1 MKRLLQPVSILFLSM
16 SIGGCT
22 SSQQRL
28 QEQQELERSIQKTS
42 NPDAVKG
49 CSFIMKLRPD
59 GIHTTP
65 EAQAA
70 SLVIAKEGVAWVVY
84 GTADPY
90 ELYSCRQKTSRND
103 QEANAPAPT
112 SAETKPAAATPAPVA
127 AAARQTPEAKILTP
141 DQKTSARK
149 TRITSN
155 PEAVKGCKFLESF
168 ADFESVSRFQ
178 EAVGRA
184 GGNVGYVVA
193 TKPNGDVIG
202 ESYLCSETAAP

>member
-1 MKRLLQPVSILFLSM
+1 MRRLLQPVSILFLSI

-22 SSQQRL
+22 SSQQRI

-49 CSFIMKLRPD
+49 CSLIMKLRPD
-59 GIHTTP
+59 GLHTTP

-70 SLVIAKEGVAWVVY
+70 SLVTAKEGVAWVVY
-84 GTADPY
+84 GSSDTY
-90 ELYSCRQKTSRND
+90 ELYSCSQKTSRND
-103 QEANAPAPT
+103 QEARTPT
-112 SAETKPAAATPAPVA
+112 LTPVEAKPVA
-127 AAARQTPEAKILTP
+127 A
-141 DQKTSARK
+141 TSAAVEAADRQRPPAIK
-149 TRITSN
+149 TPAQTGNNVHKIRITSN
-155 PEAVKGCKFLESF
+155 PEAVKGCRFLESF
-168 ADFESVSRFQ
+168 VDFESVLRFQ
-178 EAVGRA
+178 EDVGRL